1 MASILAYRNLCR
13 PQWHRAA
20 RSLSITTSSPTT
32 TSPPAAASSP
42 TSEPWTHFKIT
53 LRRSAI
59 SLGDKKKGTLVSL
72 GIHRR
77 HQTVYHPH
85 SPEVAGKILSVKEL
99 LEVESVPESLVRTKQ
114 EQRLERKA
122 VRGYQVVGNKKD
134 AFMNVGI

>member
-1 MASILAYRNLCR
+1 MASILAYRSLCR
-13 PQWHRAA
+13 PQWYCAA
-20 RSLSITTSSPTT
+20 RSLSTTTSPTTTSSPTT
-32 TSPPAAASSP
+32 VSSP
-42 TSEPWTHFKIT
+42 SSEPLTHFKIT

-77 HQTVYHPH
+77 HQTVYYPH

-114 EQRLERKA
+114 EQRSERKA
-122 VRGYQVVGNKKD
+122 ARGYQVVGNKRET
-134 AFMNVGI
+134 FMNVGT

>member
-1 MASILAYRNLCR
+1 MASAPTYRNLCR
-13 PQWHRAA
+13 LQWHRAA
-20 RSLSITTSSPTT
+20 RSLSTATSSPKTISSSTT
-32 TSPPAAASSP
+32 ASSA
-42 TSEPWTHFKIT
+42 TSEPSTHFKIT

-77 HQTVYHPH
+77 HQIVYHPH

-122 VRGYQVVGNKKD
+122 VRGYQVVGNKRE